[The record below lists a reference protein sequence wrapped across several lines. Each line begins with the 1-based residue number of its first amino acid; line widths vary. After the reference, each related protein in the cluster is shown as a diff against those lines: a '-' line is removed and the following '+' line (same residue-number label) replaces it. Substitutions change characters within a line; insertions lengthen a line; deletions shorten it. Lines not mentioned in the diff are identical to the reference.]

1 MAQPPGVLLLAL
13 RPFCLWAVQ
22 SSDSKVRINPSSSDG
37 QASGKYNQWLL
48 RPSLRSS
55 EDQWTL
61 VRQRHWRRKDLHSRR
76 VRKPVG
82 KTTFRAEARF
92 KAQLLGR
99 CFRCLAKDHR
109 RAHCREPIK
118 CLRCKTNGHIARNCP
133 SRSSV
138 NKPFTRLSTPSA
150 AAVPALPGAK
160 ACMEDHPIGHAS
172 SRPYEGFC
180 AITVSQDMEEDLQRL
195 RSLMIVVKVV
205 GPR

>member
-99 CFRCLAKDHR
+99 CLAKDHR

-118 CLRCKTNGHIARNCP
+118 CLRCKTNGLLPDYQHLQPQQCQP
-133 SRSSV
+133 SQGPKLAWR
-138 NKPFTRLSTPSA
+138 TTPLVMPPVGRMRASA
-150 AAVPALPGAK
+150 PSQSLKTWRRIFRGFAA
-160 ACMEDHPIGHAS
+160 S
-172 SRPYEGFC
+172 
-180 AITVSQDMEEDLQRL
+180 
-195 RSLMIVVKVV
+195 
-205 GPR
+205 